1 MLASVTPSQSLSD
14 LYCPDVAKHIQKAKS
29 LLSQSGQTTRKQV
42 EEPPLLRVDSSLA
55 NPKTSSVPNLKRPGS
70 ALANGKKSMKSY
82 LKPTKKNKLFGILGL
97 DEI

>member
-29 LLSQSGQTTRKQV
+29 LLSQSGQTTRKQA
-42 EEPPLLRVDSSLA
+42 EEPSLLRVDSTLT
-55 NPKTSSVPNLKRPGS
+55 NPKSSSVTNLKRAAS
-70 ALANGKKSMKSY
+70 ALGTGKKSIISY
-82 LKPTKKNKLFGILGL
+82 LKPTKKTKLYGILGL